1 MNETF
6 SDLRFPLGGIDQSQ
20 AFSLQPPRQTRFGPA
35 QTTVLGVNVR
45 AFEAATGRARGGS
58 RPGLAKYVAA
68 RVGD

>member
-1 MNETF
+1 VTETF
-6 SDLRFPLGGIDQSQ
+6 SDLRFPLGGIDRSR

-45 AFEAATGRARGGS
+45 AFAGGRARGGS
-58 RPGLAKYVAA
+58 RPGLVKYATG